1 LAAYIWFPYIARIFG
16 LFYTLPSLR
25 QKGSQWK
32 AIAIG
37 VAGSL
42 LSSYGIFWDIN
53 EISLLIIFAIELSQT
68 RTVHLQPSRNK
79 GLTLKLI
86 YILDV
91 IVLLYLLIWPLYPS
105 RHLLTPSV
113 WLLGAFLL
121 ILCEVITYFFR
132 Q

>member
-1 LAAYIWFPYIARIFG
+1 MIAYIWFPYAARIFG

-25 QKGSQWK
+25 HNDSYWK
-32 AIAIG
+32 AIIIG
-37 VAGSL
+37 VLGST
-42 LSSYGIFWDIN
+42 LSSYGLFWDLN
-53 EISLLIIFAIELSQT
+53 EISLLIVFAIELSQT
-68 RTVHLQPSRNK
+68 RAVHLQPSRQK

-86 YILDV
+86 YVLDV
-91 IVLLYLLIWPLYPS
+91 LILLYLLMWPVYPS
-105 RHLLTPSV
+105 KHLLTPAT